1 MQRQLGPISQFMIN
15 SYCESLDGF
24 FGQMVF
30 FGLLKEE
37 DAQCFSVQSS
47 IEEGAF
53 VLAAGAV
60 LLALLNTFVS
70 KAVTQY
76 IREKTMLE
84 KQIEEQQDKASL
96 DGMEYEKEHSDEDP
110 AKAGGIHPVPVLFT
124 DTFRWLLRGDTR
136 DYSSSRAF
144 EAQIDIPKGATP
156 AGGSC
161 GGGDR
166 VDVSLRSRSADGH
179 TELQSESWEVGEAGD
194 ADLAIVCLCKR
205 DNGDEEIGLSTI
217 QGTPRD
223 SPSATVASR
232 SRSRSVN
239 NRPDKGDV
247 GVL

>member
-1 MQRQLGPISQFMIN
+1 MIN

-37 DAQCFSVQSS
+37 DAQCFGVQSS

-70 KAVTQY
+70 KAVRQY
-76 IREKTMLE
+76 ISEKTQLE
-84 KQIEEQQDKASL
+84 KQIEEEQHKAAAMEDPQD
-96 DGMEYEKEHSDEDP
+96 EKELSSEDP
-110 AKAGGIHPVPVLFT
+110 AKSGGIHPVPVLFT

-136 DYSSSRAF
+136 DSSSSRAF
-144 EAQIDIPKGATP
+144 EAP
-156 AGGSC
+156 GGSSC
-161 GGGDR
+161 GGESPFDSIQR
-166 VDVSLRSRSADGH
+166 NCSADGQ
-179 TELQSESWEVGEAGD
+179 TMMQSESWEADEVED
-194 ADLAIVCLCKR
+194 ADPASISLEER
-205 DNGDEEIGLSTI
+205 DHYGDEEIGVRTAVSAE
-217 QGTPRD
+217 QDKPAV
-223 SPSATVASR
+223 SPQSR
-232 SRSRSVN
+232 SLN